1 MNVLLDACALIA
13 LTSAPEDLPPRA
25 SAALAAASEAFV
37 ASVTPWEVAIKSK
50 AGKLKLQKNAH
61 VWFQEAVKRYSL
73 REIPLRSAAACAAAD
88 LPLIHRDPFDRV
100 IVAIALEQ
108 KLLVL
113 TSDQIIPQYAGV
125 TAIW

>member
-13 LTSAPEDLPPRA
+13 LTSSPKALPPRA

-37 ASVTPWEVAIKSK
+37 ASVTLWEVAIKSK
-50 AGKLKLQKNAH
+50 AGKLKLKKPPH
-61 VWFQEAVKRYSL
+61 VWFQEAAAHYSL

>member
-13 LTSAPEDLPPRA
+13 LASSPKALPPRA

-37 ASVTPWEVAIKSK
+37 ASATAWEVAIKAK
-50 AGKLKLQKNAH
+50 AGKLTLKKPPH
-61 VWFQEAVKRYSL
+61 VWFQEVAAHYSL

-100 IVAIALEQ
+100 IVAIALEER
-108 KLLVL
+108 LFVL
-113 TSDQIIPQYAGV
+113 TSDQIIPQYPGV